1 MSTEE
6 KAYQTFQIWIK
17 PGHRLFPYFQHA
29 CLQAKNLHN
38 TTNFFIRQVFTAMQQ
53 TGELQPLQKEVLDLL
68 HENIEQIN
76 QVQLAAYQKR
86 LAREQA
92 KPTHEQKV
100 IKPNLYVLPTKE
112 ASLLSYGF

>member
-53 TGELQPLQKEVLDLL
+53 TGE
-68 HENIEQIN
+68 
-76 QVQLAAYQKR
+76 
-86 LAREQA
+86 
-92 KPTHEQKV
+92 
-100 IKPNLYVLPTKE
+100 
-112 ASLLSYGF
+112 